1 MCEENLDDLP
11 GFADATAEVLRRSGL
26 LRPRRSRRPL
36 ASAKR
41 LRNCEHCG
49 SWGSKRLCPPCRQW
63 LKHPS
68 GDCPRCGRSGLP
80 LVEGLCRGCCV
91 HVDVHGADA
100 LTEPWTQLWLGGAL
114 AFTLRSLDGTLGYRP
129 THHRARQ
136 RSAAER
142 AAPPPVSPHLIDPAQ
157 ETLFEARR
165 DWSCI
170 TIGSLGRLPSLTP
183 SAQHLLEAFRRHGRE
198 RAWDSQVIR
207 LATRSMR
214 IVLAWV
220 GADAPIP
227 EADIRALSAVRPGTT
242 ARRSCS
248 SLPRS
253 TCSSLILLAAS
264 IQTKL
269 PSSSASGHCPQGC
282 MMSLSAGSRCCGGKG
297 VASTR

>member
-1 MCEENLDDLP
+1 M
-11 GFADATAEVLRRSGL
+11 
-26 LRPRRSRRPL
+26 
-36 ASAKR
+36 
-41 LRNCEHCG
+41 
-49 SWGSKRLCPPCRQW
+49 
-63 LKHPS
+63 
-68 GDCPRCGRSGLP
+68 
-80 LVEGLCRGCCV
+80 

-129 THHRARQ
+129 THHRGRQ

-142 AAPPPVSPHLIDPAQ
+142 PAPPPVSPHLIDPAQ
-157 ETLFEARR
+157 EMLFEARR

-253 TCSSLILLAAS
+253 TCSSLILLAAAAGPTLRPALVMWPRCVWPPLECS
-264 IQTKL
+264 EATRPTKPMKEDALAKRRQSQTSL
-269 PSSSASGHCPQGC
+269 TRVSAP
-282 MMSLSAGSRCCGGKG
+282 MVLTPR
-297 VASTR
+297 